1 MSSIGG
7 HQRQD
12 SPMVDEMLDG
22 AQMDV
27 TDSEVIY
34 KDTYKYFWITTLF
47 LMVYHLSVVGVFAK
61 ICKGFTLVFEISSS
75 SHTVLL
81 TTL

>member
-34 KDTYKYFWITTLF
+34 KDTFKDFWITTLLFNGISFKFGWCF
-47 LMVYHLSVVGVFAK
+47 LLKY
-61 ICKGFTLVFEISSS
+61 
-75 SHTVLL
+75 
-81 TTL
+81 

>member
-34 KDTYKYFWITTLF
+34 KDTYKDFWLATLF
-47 LMVYHLSVVGVFAK
+47 LMGYHLNVVDVFAK
-61 ICKGFTLVFEISSS
+61 ILCR
-75 SHTVLL
+75 
-81 TTL
+81 

>member
-34 KDTYKYFWITTLF
+34 KDCDL
-47 LMVYHLSVVGVFAK
+47 K
-61 ICKGFTLVFEISSS
+61 ILLAYIGIFNRISFKCDC
-75 SHTVLL
+75 
-81 TTL
+81 

>member
-34 KDTYKYFWITTLF
+34 KDTYKDFRLTTLF
-47 LMVYHLSVVGVFAK
+47 LMGYHLNVVGVFAK
-61 ICKGFTLVFEISSS
+61 ILKYGFCNKSFRKDEP
-75 SHTVLL
+75 L
-81 TTL
+81 TS

>member
-34 KDTYKYFWITTLF
+34 KDTYKDFWLATLF
-47 LMVYHLSVVGVFAK
+47 LNMG
-61 ICKGFTLVFEISSS
+61 CR
-75 SHTVLL
+75 LL
-81 TTL
+81 KCG

>member
-27 TDSEVIY
+27 TDSEVIC
-34 KDTYKYFWITTLF
+34 KDTYEDFSLRGRSQTTLTRF
-47 LMVYHLSVVGVFAK
+47 WLF
-61 ICKGFTLVFEISSS
+61 
-75 SHTVLL
+75 L
-81 TTL
+81 TTY

>member
-34 KDTYKYFWITTLF
+34 KDTFKDFWITTLLF
-47 LMVYHLSVVGVFAK
+47 NG
-61 ICKGFTLVFEISSS
+61 ISFKFGWCFC
-75 SHTVLL
+75 
-81 TTL
+81 